1 MKKTIVAIL
10 SLVALASCS
19 SDVTVNTPAPA
30 PIAFEN
36 SFVEVKT
43 RAAEDPSITTET
55 IDAFDVWGYMD
66 DPNGLM
72 FDGVRVTKGGDG
84 SWTYENLQYWT
95 PDHNYFFF
103 AVAPVDNENI
113 VINKDLNIN
122 GLGTIDF
129 TNEDGT
135 VDLLY
140 ASKSESTYNEDV
152 IANGHETVKLQFAHL
167 LSKIKFT
174 FTNGFPEGSS
184 SLKIQNIT
192 ISEAPSVGT
201 VTLNAA
207 ERTWKISDNKA
218 TLAFGDVNGGEALKP
233 SDSGE
238 CDFERLTIPA
248 DANVRYKIEFDAI
261 LYYGENEALNSHKTI
276 YLEDQAFVM
285 GKNYNINATI
295 SAENIADEALQ
306 PIIFEVVAVEDWVNG
321 ENTGKIDYNN
331 DGEGVNP

>member
-1 MKKTIVAIL
+1 MRKSIVAIL
-10 SLVALASCS
+10 SLVTLASCS
-19 SDVTVNTPAPA
+19 SDITVKAPAPA

-43 RAAEDPSITTET
+43 RAAEDPSITTKT

-66 DPNGLM
+66 DPSGLM
-72 FDGVRVTKGGDG
+72 FDGTRVTKGNDG
-84 SWTYENLQYWT
+84 KWTYEDLQYWA
-95 PDHNYFFF
+95 PDHNYVFF
-103 AVAPVDNENI
+103 AVAPVDNKDI
-113 VINKDLNIN
+113 VINNDMNVD
-122 GLGTIDF
+122 GLGTINF
-129 TNEDGT
+129 TNKDGS

-152 IANGHETVKLQFAHL
+152 VANGHETVKLQFAHL

-184 SLKIQNIT
+184 SLKIKNIT
-192 ISEAPSVGT
+192 ISEAPSEGT
-201 VTLNAA
+201 VTLNTA
-207 ERTWKISDNKA
+207 ERTWKISNCNA
-218 TLAFGDVNGGEALKP
+218 TLAFGDINGGKALKP
-233 SDSGE
+233 ADFSE

-261 LYYGENEALNSHKTI
+261 LYYGDNGAMNSHKTI

-295 SAENIADEALQ
+295 TARNITDEALQ
-306 PIIFEVVAVEDWVNG
+306 PIIFEVVAVEDWVD
-321 ENTGKIDYNN
+321 E
-331 DGEGVNP
+331 EHR